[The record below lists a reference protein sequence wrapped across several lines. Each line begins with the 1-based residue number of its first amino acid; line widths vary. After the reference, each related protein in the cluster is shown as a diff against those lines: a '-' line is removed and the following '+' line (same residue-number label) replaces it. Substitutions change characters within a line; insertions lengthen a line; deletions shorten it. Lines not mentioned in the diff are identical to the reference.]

1 MENAKP
7 LPMNLGA
14 AWKWLVASQILCAM
28 LSLSACGRDAP
39 EAALRSQLQEM
50 QSAAGEG
57 RMGDFMAGVADD
69 FTGNQGMDRAALH
82 NMLRMQALA
91 KSNIGVTT
99 GPLQIQMQGDQA
111 SVRFDAILAGGSGRF
126 LPDSAQGYSISSGWR
141 IEKGEWRAYYAQWE
155 PMLGGESR

>member
-1 MENAKP
+1 MQVNQ
-7 LPMNLGA
+7 LNWRCMLH
-14 AWKWLVASQILCAM
+14 AM
-28 LSLSACGRDAP
+28 LLLATVAILAACQRESP
-39 EAALRSQLQEM
+39 EQALREQVHQM
-50 QSAAGEG
+50 QAAAEARDPSAFIDAVAE
-57 RMGDFMAGVADD
+57 DFS
-69 FTGNQGMDRAALH
+69 GNSGMDRAALH

-91 KSNIGVTT
+91 KSSIGVTT